1 MEMAEV
7 NPKLRGLRGAR
18 YRAQPLENHRLMR
31 AKMRAEGLLGF
42 FLMEELD
49 FEYHAVVQIRQIDR
63 FQGNLNGRRRRLN
76 HHLSVQFFVGRRF
89 LLFG

>member
-1 MEMAEV
+1 MAEV

-49 FEYHAVVQIRQIDR
+49 FE
-63 FQGNLNGRRRRLN
+63 
-76 HHLSVQFFVGRRF
+76 
-89 LLFG
+89 